1 MNFKQFADVVHNT
14 HIRLAGDDNAKA
26 FWTSIDNEIIY
37 EEYLKAY
44 PIEFNGIFRERS
56 VHDCNSCKSYIK
68 RVGSIVFLIDGVKHT
83 VWDDAALDESLNEY
97 NIVAKRMREL
107 LLSNKIASYAL
118 YSSKLDLRDVAYNV
132 DNYDDTII
140 WHHLNGEIPQRLLKE
155 DAAKEIGLSIINK
168 NVFQDSLYKI
178 TPEAIQTVIDLIESD
193 SIYRGEEHLRFVI
206 SFQKIREEFFKTDL
220 DPEVLDTHL
229 WHLCS
234 IHNPSITGIKNRV
247 IGTLLLD
254 LSEGVDLEVA
264 VRSFESKVAPQ
275 NYKRSKSIITQSM
288 IDAALKTVDELGY
301 RGALKRRHAKLS
313 DITINNVIYAD
324 ANAKSVMKETD
335 ELQSLL
341 SAEVSKT
348 KKSKTGAE
356 IDIADFINTVIPTA
370 SKIEAMVENNHESSF
385 VSLIAPVEQNV
396 KNILKWSNDFSWS
409 YNGNLADSDIKQR
422 VKSAGGAIDKDL
434 RISLSWFNTD
444 DLDIHCKTPQK
455 QHIYH
460 GNKLGIL
467 DVDMNVHGEST
478 EPVENLAW
486 NLDQIQPGE
495 HSISVRNYRRRNSTQ
510 IGFTIEIE
518 FLGDIYTYQY
528 NKSVS
533 EDAEVHVLNFSVV
546 DGKLNLNVSGVMKED
561 GSSVKSKNIWNVNTN
576 TYVTVNSIMYS
587 PNHWDENSI
596 GNKHYFFMLDGCAA
610 ETTLRGL
617 YNEMISNDLNNH
629 RKVFEIL
636 GDKLKCEKV
645 NANEQLSG
653 LGFSSTLRKSLTV
666 KVTGADKSVK
676 QYIIKF

>member
-1 MNFKQFADVVHNT
+1 MNFKRFADVVHNT
-14 HIRLAGDDNAKA
+14 HEKLSKNNDANA

-44 PIEFNGIFRERS
+44 PIEFNGIFRERA

-68 RVGSIVFLIDGVKHT
+68 RMGSIVFLIDGVKHT

-97 NIVAKRMREL
+97 NIVAKRMRDL
-107 LLSNKIASYAL
+107 LISNQISSCAL
-118 YSSKLDLRDVAYNV
+118 YSSKLELCNVSHNV
-132 DNYDDTII
+132 DNYDNTII
-140 WHHLNGEIPQRLLKE
+140 WHHLNGAIPQRLLKE
-155 DAAKEIGLSIINK
+155 DSAKEIGLSIINK
-168 NVFQDSLYKI
+168 NVFQDGLYKI

-193 SIYRGEEHLRFVI
+193 SIYRGDEHLKLLT
-206 SFQKIREEFFKTDL
+206 SFQKIRNEYFETDIE
-220 DPEVLDTHL
+220 PEALDTNL

-234 IHNPSITGIKNRV
+234 IHHPSITGIKNRV
-247 IGTLLLD
+247 IGSLLID
-254 LSEGVDLEVA
+254 LSEGAELEAA
-264 VRSFESKVAPQ
+264 VKSFESKVAPQ
-275 NYKRSKSIITQSM
+275 NYKRSKSLITQSM
-288 IDAALKTVDELGY
+288 IEAALKTVDELGY

-313 DITINNVIYAD
+313 DITVNNVIYAD
-324 ANAKSVMKETD
+324 ASAKSVMKETD
-335 ELQSLL
+335 ELQTLL
-341 SAEVSKT
+341 STEISKT

-356 IDIADFINTVIPTA
+356 IDIADFINVVVPTA
-370 SKIEAMVENNHESSF
+370 TKIEAIVENTHESSF
-385 VSLIAPVEQNV
+385 VSLIAPAEQNA
-396 KNILKWSNDFSWS
+396 KNILKWNNDFSWG

-444 DLDIHCKTPQK
+444 DLDIHCKTPLK
-455 QHIYH
+455 QHIHY

-486 NLDQIQPGE
+486 NLPQIQAGE
-495 HSISVRNYRRRNSTQ
+495 HSISVHNFTRRNSTQ
-510 IGFTIEIE
+510 IGFTIEVE
-518 FLGDIYTYQY
+518 FLGDVYTYQY
-528 NKSVS
+528 DKGVS
-533 EDAEVHVLNFSVV
+533 EGAEVPVLKFEIFN
-546 DGKLNLNVSGVMKED
+546 GELKLNVSKNMREC
-561 GSSVKSKNIWNVNTN
+561 SSSAKSKNIWNIDTN
-576 TYVTVNSIMYS
+576 TYVTVSSIMYS

-596 GNKHYFFMLDGCAA
+596 GNKHYFFMLDNCAA

-617 YNEMISNDLNNH
+617 YNEMISNDLNTH

-645 NANEQLSG
+645 SANEQLSG
-653 LGFSSTLRKSLTV
+653 LGFSSTLRKSLLV
-666 KVTGADKSVK
+666 KVTGSDKSVK